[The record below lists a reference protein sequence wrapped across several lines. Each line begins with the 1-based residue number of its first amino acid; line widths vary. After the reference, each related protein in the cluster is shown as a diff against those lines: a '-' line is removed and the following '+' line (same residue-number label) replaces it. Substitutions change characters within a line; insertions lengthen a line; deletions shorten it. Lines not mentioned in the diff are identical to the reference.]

1 VPTEDEILDAVK
13 SYPLSNPPYS
23 PPLYSNTG
31 YALLGMAAVAANS
44 ARESESAPK
53 TYVGLIH
60 RDIFEPLG
68 LNGSSF
74 RVTDE
79 NRARVAVASV
89 HSDEVVSDY
98 GYIYSHSRSLIFLSA
113 SL

>member
-1 VPTEDEILDAVK
+1 MPTEDEILDALK
-13 SYPLSNPPYS
+13 SFPLSNAPYS

-31 YALLGMAAVAANS
+31 YALLGMAAVAASS
-44 ARESESAPK
+44 AHEGESAPK
-53 TYVGLIH
+53 THAGLIG

-79 NRARVAVASV
+79 NKARVAVASI
-89 HSDEVVSDY
+89 HSDEVVGASVY
-98 GYIYSHSRSLIFLSA
+98 FPSRTR
-113 SL
+113 